1 MTIPFWL
8 AHCLLFV
15 TSCGL
20 AQSPD
25 KLHSVLAQ
33 MDESAAK
40 FRSAQANFSWTQYNK
55 VIDEITDTQKGKIY
69 FRRAGKETQM
79 AADILQ
85 PDAKLVIFS
94 EGKIQIYQPRIDQV
108 DMYDAGA
115 HREEFESFLVL
126 GFGGSGQ
133 DMVKSFD
140 VKYDGEEEI
149 DGAKAAKL
157 DLTPKSDKIKQNFA
171 HILLWI
177 NPQTG
182 LSVQQ
187 KLFEASGDTR
197 LAKYFDIQIN
207 QKIPDAEFKLKTSPR
222 TKILTH

>member
-1 MTIPFWL
+1 MMTLGVLLL
-8 AHCLLFV
+8 AV
-15 TSCGL
+15 SASAQTDSDL
-20 AQSPD
+20 AKILD
-25 KLHSVLAQ
+25 R
-33 MDESAAK
+33 MDDAATK
-40 FRSAQANFSWTQYNK
+40 FRSAQANFTWTQYNK

-94 EGKIQIYQPRIDQV
+94 EGKIQIDQPRIDQV
-108 DMYDAGA
+108 DVYDAGA

-126 GFGGSGQ
+126 GFGGGGH
-133 DMVKSFD
+133 DMLKSFE
-140 VKYDGEEEI
+140 VKDDGEEEI
-149 DGAKAAKL
+149 DGVKTTKL
-157 DLTPKSDKIKQNFA
+157 DLTPKSGKIKQNFA

-197 LAKYFDIQIN
+197 LAKYSDIQIN
-207 QKIPDAEFKLKTSPR
+207 QKIPDNEFKLKTSPR